1 MEKKESLDS
10 SLKEI
15 VSVCKRRGFVYP
27 GSEIYGGLSNTF
39 DYGPYG
45 VELLQNLKQLWWKFF
60 VHLREDVVGLD
71 SSILLNPKVWEASGH
86 VSNFTDP
93 LIDCKNCKTRIRADK
108 FLEDQKGEGFATGL
122 TLEKMNQVIKEN
134 NFSCPNCGQRGTFT
148 EARDFNLM
156 FKTSHGASAEDSLDI
171 YLRPETAQGIFLN
184 FKNVVSTTR
193 RKIPFGIAQIGKSF
207 RNEIM
212 ARQFVFRTRE
222 FEQMEMEFFCE
233 PGTQKGWFSHWVNYC
248 MNWLTEQVGVK
259 KENLRIREHEKEE
272 LSFYSEGTSDIEF
285 KYNFGWGELWGI
297 ASRTDYDLNQHQ
309 KFSGEDLKY
318 QDQVQNKKYVP
329 FVVEPALGVNR
340 LFLAVVTDAYQE
352 EKLPDGEIRT
362 VLRFSPKIAP
372 VKVAVFPLMKK
383 DGLPEKSREIF
394 ADLSKL
400 GNIEYD
406 DSGAI
411 GKRYRRQDEI
421 GTPFCITVDY
431 DTLKDDTVT
440 VRERDSMAQERIP
453 VTRLRN
459 WLFERL

>member
-233 PGTQKGWFSHWVNYC
+233 PGTQKEWFSHWVNYC

-372 VKVAVFPLMKK
+372 VKAAVFPLMKK

-440 VRERDSMAQERIP
+440 VRERDSMAQERIS

>member
-45 VELLQNLKQLWWKFF
+45 VELLQNLKQLWWKYF

-86 VSNFTDP
+86 VSNFNDP

-122 TLEKMNQVIKEN
+122 TLEKMNQVIKES
-134 NFSCPNCGQRGTFT
+134 NFACPSCGQRGTFT

-156 FKTSHGASAEDSLDI
+156 FKTSHGANAEDSLDI

-233 PGTQKGWFSHWVNYC
+233 PGTQKEWFSHWVNYC
-248 MNWLTEQVGVK
+248 MSWLTEQVGIK
-259 KENLRIREHEKEE
+259 KENLRVREHEKEE

-329 FVVEPALGVNR
+329 FVVEPALGANR
-340 LFLAVVTDAYQE
+340 LFLAAVTNAYEE
-352 EKLPDGEIRT
+352 EKLPDGETRT

-372 VKVAVFPLMKK
+372 VKAAVFPLMKK

-406 DSGAI
+406 DGGAI

-440 VRERDSMAQERIP
+440 VRERDSMSQERIS
-453 VTRLRN
+453 VSQLKN